1 LVTLPGSSSFDIFG
15 FLNEFIVTAV
25 RDDDA
30 SEAIARAF
38 AFVSLSSRTRGVTRA
53 RGCDD
58 GSGASR
64 FGQSETMMMMT
75 RRAHPSGE
83 TSSRRQRN
91 ETVCMERV
99 DAAPERDWRGE
110 EYRFELN

>member
-1 LVTLPGSSSFDIFG
+1 LTPQTGKSCKEILGVFNRFHHASPPRDAAVSFVRCGGLVTLPGSSSFDIFG

-58 GSGASR
+58 GSG
-64 FGQSETMMMMT
+64 
-75 RRAHPSGE
+75 RRASVNLK
-83 TSSRRQRN
+83 R
-91 ETVCMERV
+91 
-99 DAAPERDWRGE
+99 W
-110 EYRFELN
+110 